1 MNVTFD
7 SDNFIAKFQNEQN
20 IEAAL
25 EQVQTIDVGFT
36 ETDPFVCTVDQ
47 GEDFV
52 CDMGGEVPSGD
63 YDGPYTVTPSQ
74 QQQALH
80 TMNKT
85 LSQNVVIKPIPS
97 NYGLITWN
105 GSTLTVS

>member
-1 MNVTFD
+1 MNVTFE
-7 SDNFIAKFQNEQN
+7 SDNFIAHFQEGQN
-20 IEAAL
+20 IDAEL
-25 EQVQTIDVGFT
+25 EQSQTIEVGFT
-36 ETDPFVCTVDQ
+36 ETGTLVCNVDQ
-47 GEDFV
+47 GEDFI
-52 CDMGGEVPSGD
+52 CDMGGAIPSGD

-74 QQQALH
+74 QKQTLP

-85 LSQNVVIKPIPS
+85 LDQNIVIEPMPS

>member
-1 MNVTFD
+1 MNVTFE
-7 SDNFIAKFQNEQN
+7 SDNFIAQFQEGQN
-20 IEAAL
+20 IDAEL
-25 EQVQTIDVGFT
+25 EQSQTIEVGFT
-36 ETDPFVCTVDQ
+36 ETGTLVCNVDQ
-47 GEDFV
+47 GEDFI
-52 CDMGGEVPSGD
+52 CDMGGAIPSGD

-74 QQQALH
+74 QQQTLP

-85 LSQNVVIKPIPS
+85 LDQNIVIEPMPS